1 MNLFRLCI
9 TRAIIEFILGQVSG
23 SKLAHGKVSEAHRKI
38 WIVFL
43 GSYDMLEV
51 ENKHYMIPCM
61 QCKCF
66 KFFMNLERKKK
77 EVFTGPMLYFD
88 FWLYNPATIGIF

>member
-1 MNLFRLCI
+1 MNIFRLCI
-9 TRAIIEFILGQVSG
+9 ARAIIEFILGQVSG

-51 ENKHYMIPCM
+51 ENKHYMIC
-61 QCKCF
+61 
-66 KFFMNLERKKK
+66 LEKKS
-77 EVFTGPMLYFD
+77 VYRSHACSANVLSFL
-88 FWLYNPATIGIF
+88 

>member
-9 TRAIIEFILGQVSG
+9 ARAIIEFILGQVSG

-51 ENKHYMIPCM
+51 ENKHYMIR
-61 QCKCF
+61 
-66 KFFMNLERKKK
+66 LEKKK
-77 EVFTGPMLYFD
+77 CL
-88 FWLYNPATIGIF
+88 